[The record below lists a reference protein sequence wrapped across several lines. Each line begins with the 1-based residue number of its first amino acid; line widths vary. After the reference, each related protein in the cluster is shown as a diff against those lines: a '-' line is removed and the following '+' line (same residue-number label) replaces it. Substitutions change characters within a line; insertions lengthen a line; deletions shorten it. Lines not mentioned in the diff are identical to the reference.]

1 MRFSSIYHLQHCTIS
16 MHTMST
22 IRWLLLARRMGERNF
37 KTNGNVFLRFD
48 GAGTVTRPNLHSPPE
63 LEAYQS
69 LYIPRT
75 CAYLVSLN
83 RAVNS
88 PPMNVVY
95 SCSRPVVMRMRVVEV
110 DKFETENVL
119 GVDTGTLS
127 PNRQSHRIL
136 QGMETLLQPHT
147 PQGNASH
154 PPPSPPTEL
163 RLKSKFVAIDDR
175 R

>member
-37 KTNGNVFLRFD
+37 KTNGNVFFRFD
-48 GAGTVTRPNLHSPPE
+48 GAGTVTRPNLFSPE

-83 RAVNS
+83 RAVNFL
-88 PPMNVVY
+88 PMSVVY

-119 GVDTGTLS
+119 GVDTSTLS
-127 PNRQSHRIL
+127 PNRQSDRIL
-136 QGMETLLQPHT
+136 QRMAAQLNFL
-147 PQGNASH
+147 NLSLW
-154 PPPSPPTEL
+154 SL
-163 RLKSKFVAIDDR
+163 
-175 R
+175 

>member
-37 KTNGNVFLRFD
+37 KTNGNVFFRFD
-48 GAGTVTRPNLHSPPE
+48 GAGHCYEAEPTFSPE

-88 PPMNVVY
+88 LPMSVVY

-119 GVDTGTLS
+119 GVDTSTLS
-127 PNRQSHRIL
+127 PNRQSDRIL
-136 QGMETLLQPHT
+136 QRMAAQLSFLNLSLL
-147 PQGNASH
+147 S
-154 PPPSPPTEL
+154 L
-163 RLKSKFVAIDDR
+163 
-175 R
+175 